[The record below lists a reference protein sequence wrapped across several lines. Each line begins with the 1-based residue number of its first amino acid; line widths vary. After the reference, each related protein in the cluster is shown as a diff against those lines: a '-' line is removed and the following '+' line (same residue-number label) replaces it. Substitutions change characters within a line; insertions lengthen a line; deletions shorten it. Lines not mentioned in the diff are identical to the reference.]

1 MGTSLHTG
9 PVREPE
15 GGLVSLGLYRQ
26 MKEGS
31 ENEASLSMG
40 AL

>member
-9 PVREPE
+9 PVREPG
-15 GGLVSLGLYRQ
+15 GGLVSLGLYTQ

-31 ENEASLSMG
+31 GNVASPSMG